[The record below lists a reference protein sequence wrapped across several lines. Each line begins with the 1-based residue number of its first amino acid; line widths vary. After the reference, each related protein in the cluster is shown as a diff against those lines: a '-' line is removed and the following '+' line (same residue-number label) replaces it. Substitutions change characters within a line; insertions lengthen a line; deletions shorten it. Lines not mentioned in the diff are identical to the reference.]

1 MDIDFDD
8 RMPIY
13 LQIMDLL
20 KKDIVTYK
28 LKCGD
33 KLPSVREMSTNLKVN
48 PNTLQRAYQELE
60 RLEIVYTQRG
70 MGTFVINDIS
80 IVNKLK
86 MEMAQKFITSFMFQM
101 KSLGFNENEIINTIN
116 LKIKE
121 AENNG

>member
-1 MDIDFDD
+1 MDKKFDD

-13 LQIMDLL
+13 LQIMDLI

-33 KLPSVREMSTNLKVN
+33 KLPSVREMATNLKVN
-48 PNTLQRAYQELE
+48 PNTLQRSYQELE

-70 MGTFVINDIS
+70 MGTFVSDDITM
-80 IVNKLK
+80 VNTLKL
-86 MEMAQKFITSFMFQM
+86 EMAKKIVSSFISQM
-101 KSLGFNENEIINTIN
+101 KSLDFSENEIINSIN

-121 AENNG
+121 AKNNG